1 MATTKD
7 IKKLEKNALIKYEGL
22 LDTMLVLEAMKAQ
35 AKPGKEW
42 KELKEKL
49 MKFASCCVFFIL

>member
-7 IKKLEKNALIKYEGL
+7 IKKLEKNALIKYEDL
-22 LDTMLVLEAMKAQ
+22 LDTLLVLEAMKAQ

-42 KELKEKL
+42 KEQKEKL
-49 MKFASCCVFFIL
+49 MKNV